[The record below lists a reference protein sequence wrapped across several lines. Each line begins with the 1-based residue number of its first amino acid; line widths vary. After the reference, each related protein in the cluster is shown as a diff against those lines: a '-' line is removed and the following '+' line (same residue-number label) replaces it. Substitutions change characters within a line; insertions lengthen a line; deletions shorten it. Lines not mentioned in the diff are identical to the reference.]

1 MENGY
6 VSVQEQGHTNSA
18 ATCKRERE
26 EEEMGEDGIR

>member
-18 ATCKRERE
+18 ATCKRERRRKKKWVR
-26 EEEMGEDGIR
+26 MG